1 LGKTLSGD
9 PPVPRRSYSK
19 PTINDVAAQARVSV
33 TTVSHFVS
41 GRSGA
46 CSPETARRI
55 EAAISTL
62 HYTPSSMR
70 RGLSQK
76 ATQMLG
82 VSVANPSDEGERPF
96 SDRIW
101 RGINREADVQ
111 DYALLHYPSSV
122 RDSSDY
128 RVFLDGRVDGLIL
141 SAGVGDPRIERLAE
155 AGMPLVVLS
164 HANTLPTGCGS
175 VCADERQTVALALS
189 HLWELGHRRI
199 AHLAGP
205 CDLDTTL
212 EPPSPMRFPAD
223 AALQRRQAFR
233 DWMAAQGVAD
243 PLVSSSHS
251 WWKPGGTLETLAAW
265 RALPEP
271 PTSLFCAN
279 DAIALSAMEAA
290 RALDWPVPGALSVVG
305 VDNSLSGSRA
315 EPPLTTIELDSAA
328 LGHETVRCL
337 LRLMDGAP
345 AEECHVMLPVSRL
358 LVRASTAA
366 P

>member
-1 LGKTLSGD
+1 M
-9 PPVPRRSYSK
+9 PRRSYSK
-19 PTINDVAAQARVSV
+19 PTINDVAAQAKVSV

-76 ATQMLG
+76 SAQMLG
-82 VSVANPSDEGERPF
+82 VSVANPSDSGEHPF

-111 DYALLHYPSSV
+111 DYTLLHYPSSV
-122 RDSSDY
+122 RDSRDY

-141 SAGVGDPRIERLAE
+141 SAGVGDPRIARLVE

-164 HANTLPTGCGS
+164 RADVLPAGCGS
-175 VCADERQTVALALS
+175 VCADERQTVAVALS
-189 HLWELGHRRI
+189 HLWGLGHRRI

-205 CDLDTTL
+205 CDLAASA
-212 EPPSPMRFPAD
+212 EPSSPACYPAD
-223 AALQRRQAFR
+223 AAIQRRQAFR
-233 DWMAAQGVAD
+233 DWTAAQGGAD
-243 PLVSSSHS
+243 PLVSPSHS
-251 WWKPGGTLETLAAW
+251 WGKPSGIAETLAAW

-271 PTSLFCAN
+271 PTALFCAN
-279 DAIALSAMEAA
+279 DQIALSALEAA

-305 VDNSLSGSRA
+305 VDNSLSGSLA
-315 EPPLTTIELDSAA
+315 NPALTTVDLDSAA
-328 LGHETVRCL
+328 LGRETVRCL

-345 AEECHVMLPVSRL
+345 SEECHVTLPVSRL
-358 LVRASTAA
+358 LIRASTALA